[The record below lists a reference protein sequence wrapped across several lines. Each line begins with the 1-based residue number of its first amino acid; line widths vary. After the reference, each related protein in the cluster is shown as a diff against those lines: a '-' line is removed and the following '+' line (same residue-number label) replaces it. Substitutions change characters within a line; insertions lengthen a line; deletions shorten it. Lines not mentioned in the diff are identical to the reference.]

1 MNVEKPLPD
10 WVKQKI
16 LEKVQNKRL
25 AEEAFKYITVVE
37 KEDGSYIVKENFDQT
52 QNHALWFM
60 VLACVNYAQRLLKG
74 ESIDDI

>member
-1 MNVEKPLPD
+1 MNVEKTLPD